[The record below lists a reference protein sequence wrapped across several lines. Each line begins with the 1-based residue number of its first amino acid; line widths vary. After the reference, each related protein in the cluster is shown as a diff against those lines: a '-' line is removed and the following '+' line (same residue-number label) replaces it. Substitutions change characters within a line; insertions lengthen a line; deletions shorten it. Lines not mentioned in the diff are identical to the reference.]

1 MKKINVINIY
11 FWFFQIKLIDRDE
24 KNKYTKKVNH
34 QSSIKI
40 RKKI

>member
-24 KNKYTKKVNH
+24 KNKYKK
-34 QSSIKI
+34 
-40 RKKI
+40 R

>member
-24 KNKYTKKVNH
+24 KKINIKK
-34 QSSIKI
+34 K
-40 RKKI
+40 